1 MPEKHDPDKERG
13 ENRRFI
19 NEKVVKVNK
28 PLTRGQIAK
37 RVLAL
42 LFTAV
47 LFGLVAALSFV
58 VFRPFMERI
67 FTEDAHEESSI
78 SIPKDDPAELTTA
91 EEADEMETETTQE
104 PIRDVVQ
111 SAMENYQFT
120 IGDLNSIMGALRVQV
135 QKADKGIVTVH
146 AVQQETDWFDNP
158 METSG
163 LYAGAV
169 IANTPQELL
178 ILTPEEAAL
187 QADAIKVTFADGRY
201 ADAELKQKDHTTG
214 MAVISVKRSQVEE
227 ITLNNVATL
236 PLGNSYI
243 MREGDIVA
251 AIGSPAGVVHS
262 VDFGHVSYVM
272 KNAQMVDQT
281 ARILYADLKTDLK
294 KGTFVINTAG
304 ELIGWAT
311 KPQQEDQS
319 GSMSQIVGV
328 SSYKGILEMLTN
340 GQSAPYFGIIG
351 QSVTEAMGVEG
362 QTTGVYV
369 MSSVTD
375 GPAYNA
381 GIQNGDIITKVNGK
395 DILSMREFQTIVES
409 LKSGT
414 AVSVMVKRN
423 GREEY
428 TELQFTVSIGVR

>member
-1 MPEKHDPDKERG
+1 MPEMHDPDKERG

-28 PLTRGQIAK
+28 PLTKGQIAK

-58 VFRPFMERI
+58 VSRPFMERI
-67 FTEDAHEESSI
+67 FTEDVPEESSI
-78 SIPKDDPAELTTA
+78 SIPKDDPADSTMAT
-91 EEADEMETETTQE
+91 EADEMETETTQE

-120 IGDLNSIMGALRVQV
+120 IGDLNSMMGALRAQV

-146 AVQQETDWFDNP
+146 AVQQEMDWFDNP

-214 MAVISVKRSQVEE
+214 MAVISVKRSRVEE

-251 AIGSPAGVVHS
+251 AIGSPAGIVHS

-281 ARILYADLKTDLK
+281 ARILYADLNTDLE

-304 ELIGWAT
+304 ELIGWAIT
-311 KPQQEDQS
+311 PRQEDQS
-319 GSMSQIVGV
+319 SMSQIVGV
-328 SSYKGILEMLTN
+328 SSYKGILEKLTN
-340 GQSAPYFGIIG
+340 GQEAPYFGIIG

-381 GIQNGDIITKVNGK
+381 GIQSGDIITKVNGK

-409 LKSGT
+409 LKSGGVINVT
-414 AVSVMVKRN
+414 VKRN

-428 TELQFTVSIGVR
+428 TELQFIVTIGVR